1 MTSRIVACL
10 TAACGAGVA
19 LAALPAAGQ
28 NFPTK
33 PMTIVVGLPPG
44 GVIDWMARAVAD
56 NLQKRWGQP
65 VVVENRPGAGGSLAL
80 AHLRQQPA
88 DGHTLAAMTQATI
101 HTPLFLKSAAF
112 APGKD
117 IEPLTPVLFAP
128 YVIFT
133 NTQVPAKT
141 LLEFIAFVKTNPG
154 KMNFAYVPN
163 SGQQLDTLSFIKRTG
178 MDIVPVSYQGGA
190 PALRSILANEAQAY
204 FGAVFGLDA
213 QVKAGKITPLAVTSA
228 QRFPVLPDVP
238 TVKEAI
244 GLDMD
249 STVQYGF
256 FTTAGTPKAVLDKLA
271 KEIAST
277 ASGDMAAQIRKQGYE
292 PITMS
297 PEKWTQVI
305 LEEGRRGSAVA
316 KDAGIKPQ

>member
-1 MTSRIVACL
+1 M
-10 TAACGAGVA
+10 
-19 LAALPAAGQ
+19 ALPAGAQ
-28 NFPTK
+28 NFPSKSITV
-33 PMTIVVGLPPG
+33 VVGLPPG
-44 GVIDWMARAVAD
+44 GVIDWMGRTVAAE
-56 NLQKRWGQP
+56 LQKRWGQT
-65 VVVENRPGAGGSLAL
+65 VVVENKPGGGGSLAKTYV
-80 AHLRQQPA
+80 QQQAP
-88 DGHTLAAMTQATI
+88 DGHTLLANSQISI
-101 HTPLFLKSAAF
+101 HTPLFLKDATF
-112 APGKD
+112 VPGKD

-133 NTQVPAKT
+133 NTQVPAKN
-141 LLEFIAFVKTNPG
+141 LREFIALVKTNPG

-228 QRFPVLPDVP
+228 QRFPILPDVP

-256 FTTAGTPKAVLDKLA
+256 FTTGGTPKPVLDKLA
-271 KEIAST
+271 REIASI

-297 PEKWTQVI
+297 PEKWTLVI
-305 LEEGRRGSAVA
+305 LEEGRRGTIVA
-316 KDAGIKPQ
+316 RDAGIKPQ